1 MTVRSLVL
9 ACLFVTTTACGGA
22 VEGPDGVSSETPAA
36 TLSVERDGVV
46 QEGFTCATEDTQA
59 ITGHGAVF
67 LETKCRNASRDL
79 TLILHVNEPR
89 VGTWA
94 GAEAG
99 RVLGVEL
106 GEGRGRA
113 TFEPGSTLA
122 FDKVDKESRV
132 VTGNVDVRFT
142 HIGTKVRV
150 RGPLS
155 LSYPVPK

>member
-1 MTVRSLVL
+1 MTVRAFVL

-22 VEGPDGVSSETPAA
+22 VEGPDGVPSERPAA

-67 LETKCRNASRDL
+67 LESKCRNASRDL
-79 TLILHVNEPR
+79 TLVLHVSEPR
-89 VGTWA
+89 VGTWTGEDA
-94 GAEAG
+94 GQ
-99 RVLGVEL
+99 VLGVEI
-106 GEGRGRA
+106 GEGRGRPP
-113 TFEPGSTLA
+113 FEAGSTLV

-142 HIGTKVRV
+142 HVGTKVRV